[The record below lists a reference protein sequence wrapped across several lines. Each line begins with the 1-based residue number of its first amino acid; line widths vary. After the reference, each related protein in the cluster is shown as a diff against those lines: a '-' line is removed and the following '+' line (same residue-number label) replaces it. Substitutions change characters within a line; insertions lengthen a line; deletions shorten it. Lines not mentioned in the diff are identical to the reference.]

1 MENSTSP
8 TSPNRNP
15 VDGSPSR
22 NKKNNGWNSK
32 KEKLLKYW
40 QEECRLYVWLHNKNS
55 SYYRKLNKMITL
67 PAILITAVTST
78 ALFST
83 SGNDEDKPLI
93 ISFGILLVIGT
104 FLQSTKEFLG
114 IENQI
119 HRNTNSS
126 ISYQSIVNEIE
137 EQLTQDVLDRMD
149 GKQFLRK
156 TKNAKNDIVRNGPSI
171 SSGTWDKL
179 KRGMK
184 RGEVINLYGTNFFH
198 DYISNLDNLEKENNS
213 DDPQKANR
221 NSLYCPPQTQDR
233 RSTFVTS
240 LNKNKYNKSKYDNPS
255 IRKQST
261 SQQKPILNTDIEK
274 YKTNEK
280 DYMRL
285 VDIKGEDTSE
295 SVKINIGKK
304 ANVKIYDDK
313 SVNSDVS
320 NTNDNIVSSVNKDD
334 DVRLDI
340 PTDDVYLTSNSPIDH
355 NSVVLYKGDDNNYES
370 AYDETDDEDDY
381 LQNNINM
388 QQIRNNLIQSANQ
401 YTSQTSRKKH
411 LLYQM
416 TRM

>member
-1 MENSTSP
+1 MESSTIP
-8 TSPNRNP
+8 RSPNRNP
-15 VDGSPSR
+15 ADGSPSR
-22 NKKNNGWNSK
+22 NKKNNGWTSK

-40 QEECRLYVWLHNKNS
+40 QEECRLYVWLHNKNA
-55 SYYRKLNKMITL
+55 SYYRKLNKIITL

-119 HRNTNSS
+119 HRNTNCS

-137 EQLTQDVLDRMD
+137 EQLTQDILDRMD

-179 KRGMK
+179 KKSMK

-198 DYISNLDNLEKENNS
+198 DYISNLDNLEKGNNS
-213 DDPQKANR
+213 DDPQKAKR

-233 RSTFVTS
+233 RDTFVPN
-240 LNKNKYNKSKYDNPS
+240 LNKNKYNNSKYDKPS
-255 IRKQST
+255 IIKQST
-261 SQQKPILNTDIEK
+261 SQEKPILKTDIEQ
-274 YKTNEK
+274 YKNNEN
-280 DYMRL
+280 DYTRL
-285 VDIKGEDTSE
+285 ADIKGEYINE
-295 SVKINIGKK
+295 NVKINIGKK
-304 ANVKIYDDK
+304 SNVKIYDDK

-334 DVRLDI
+334 GVRIDI
-340 PTDDVYLTSNSPIDH
+340 PTDDVYLTSNSSINY

-388 QQIRNNLIQSANQ
+388 QQIRNNLIKSANQ
-401 YTSQTSRKKH
+401 DTSQTSRKKH

>member
-1 MENSTSP
+1 MENSTIP

-15 VDGSPSR
+15 ADGSPSR

-156 TKNAKNDIVRNGPSI
+156 TKNAKI
-171 SSGTWDKL
+171 TQWC
-179 KRGMK
+179 
-184 RGEVINLYGTNFFH
+184 NLF
-198 DYISNLDNLEKENNS
+198 
-213 DDPQKANR
+213 
-221 NSLYCPPQTQDR
+221 
-233 RSTFVTS
+233 
-240 LNKNKYNKSKYDNPS
+240 
-255 IRKQST
+255 
-261 SQQKPILNTDIEK
+261 
-274 YKTNEK
+274 
-280 DYMRL
+280 
-285 VDIKGEDTSE
+285 
-295 SVKINIGKK
+295 
-304 ANVKIYDDK
+304 
-313 SVNSDVS
+313 
-320 NTNDNIVSSVNKDD
+320 
-334 DVRLDI
+334 
-340 PTDDVYLTSNSPIDH
+340 
-355 NSVVLYKGDDNNYES
+355 
-370 AYDETDDEDDY
+370 
-381 LQNNINM
+381 
-388 QQIRNNLIQSANQ
+388 
-401 YTSQTSRKKH
+401 
-411 LLYQM
+411 
-416 TRM
+416 